1 MQTTSR
7 ESAISRIFGGK
18 LRSVLRTPGQ
28 KDSVTLEPYQPLQL
42 DISAPNV
49 HTITE
54 ALLHLNEPETIS
66 GVYSASRGTNVDATK
81 TVYLETVPPILT
93 LHLKRFLYDPVENRV
108 VKKGKAVAYGPEL
121 IIPSSII
128 SPARRPA
135 GSELRYRLF
144 GGEHRRIKSDNDRQL
159 IRNTTAVVY
168 HHGSTATGGHY
179 TACVLKQD
187 GKGWLHL
194 DDELVENVEGDAGVY
209 VTRDAAVHGDAGTV
223 GRSMRSKC
231 AYLLFYARI

>member
-1 MQTTSR
+1 
-7 ESAISRIFGGK
+7 

-121 IIPSSII
+121 IIPTSII

-135 GSELRYRLF
+135 GGELRYKLF
-144 GGEHRRIKSDNDRQL
+144 GGEHQ
-159 IRNTTAVVY
+159 
-168 HHGSTATGGHY
+168 H
-179 TACVLKQD
+179 
-187 GKGWLHL
+187 
-194 DDELVENVEGDAGVY
+194 
-209 VTRDAAVHGDAGTV
+209 
-223 GRSMRSKC
+223 
-231 AYLLFYARI
+231 

>member
-1 MQTTSR
+1 MSCERYVHASFRIVQTRFGESDTRSPQTTSR

-42 DISAPNV
+42 DISSPNV

-66 GVYSASRGTNVDATK
+66 GVYSASRGMNVDATK

-93 LHLKRFLYDPVENRV
+93 LHLKRFLYDPVEMRV

-121 IIPSSII
+121 LIPSSII
-128 SPARRPA
+128 SPARRPS
-135 GSELRYRLF
+135 GGDLRYKLF
-144 GGEHRRIKSDNDRQL
+144 GGKFIVCLVLIAYVLMLRTFQSYTTMAIRRQEV
-159 IRNTTAVVY
+159 TTLRA
-168 HHGSTATGGHY
+168 S
-179 TACVLKQD
+179 
-187 GKGWLHL
+187 
-194 DDELVENVEGDAGVY
+194 
-209 VTRDAAVHGDAGTV
+209 
-223 GRSMRSKC
+223 
-231 AYLLFYARI
+231 